1 MALVTGGASCGKS
14 TLAEALCMGLEGSR
28 IYLAAMR
35 PFGREG
41 EERVKRHRAQ
51 RAGKG
56 FTTIECYEDFGKI
69 ADDPRIEGATVLLE
83 CLGNVVANDLF
94 DEDDPSGV
102 ARIADAVRAIGDR
115 AGHLVVVNNEVGS
128 DGVRYAVE
136 THEYQRVLGEVA
148 QRVAQ
153 RCDIAVECV
162 GGCPIV
168 LAAPGIDAIPE
179 SALRVLGL
187 AEGGAR

>member
-28 IYLAAMR
+28 VYLAAMR

-56 FTTIECYEDFGKI
+56 FTTIECYEDFGKV

-94 DEDDPSGV
+94 DEGCPSG
-102 ARIADAVRAIGDR
+102 AACIADAVCSI
-115 AGHLVVVNNEVGS
+115 
-128 DGVRYAVE
+128 GVRLRDQGLSPVPDVVEHYASLPLCFYGFRDL
-136 THEYQRVLGEVA
+136 H
-148 QRVAQ
+148 
-153 RCDIAVECV
+153 IAFPAKV
-162 GGCPIV
+162 
-168 LAAPGIDAIPE
+168 
-179 SALRVLGL
+179 
-187 AEGGAR
+187 